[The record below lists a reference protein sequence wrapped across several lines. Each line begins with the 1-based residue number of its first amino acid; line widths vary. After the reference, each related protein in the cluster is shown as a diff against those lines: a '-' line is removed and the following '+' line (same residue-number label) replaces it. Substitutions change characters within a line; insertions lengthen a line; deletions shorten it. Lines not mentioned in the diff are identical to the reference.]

1 MSHAALLHPL
11 TLGPW
16 TLSNNLMLA
25 PMAGITDSV
34 FRQLCRKMGAG
45 YAVGEMTHSRAELRQ
60 HRKSRT
66 RQADRR
72 DPEPRAVQLLG
83 YDPQMLADAA
93 RWHVERGAQVI
104 DLNLGCPAKKVC
116 NVAAGSALMG
126 EPKTVAT
133 IFKAVVSAV
142 NVPVTVKMRTGP
154 DMNHRNAVQLARM
167 AEDCGLQMVVI
178 HGRTRAQKFQGE
190 AEYDTIAEVKQ
201 QIGIPVIANGDID
214 SPEKARHVLEYT
226 AADGIMIG
234 RASCGKP
241 WLFQHIAAHLEGRRW
256 QPPSS
261 GRQIAIMRHH
271 VAGLHRLYGETTGVR
286 MARKHVGWYLQTRPE
301 GTTLRQQ
308 FNRLQSAQAQ
318 LEWIDTLHA
327 RMDTCL
333 TACTGC

>member
-1 MSHAALLHPL
+1 MTPSPLLHPL
-11 TLGPW
+11 TLGHW
-16 TLSNNLMLA
+16 TLPNNLMLA
-25 PMAGITDSV
+25 PMAGITDRV
-34 FRQLCRKMGAG
+34 FRQLCREMGAG
-45 YAVGEMTHSRAELRQ
+45 YAVGEMTHSRADLRSLK
-60 HRKSRT
+60 KSLT
-66 RQADRR
+66 RHADRTES
-72 DPEPRAVQLLG
+72 PPRAVQLLG

-93 RWHVERGAQVI
+93 RWHVERGAQII

-116 NVAAGSALMG
+116 NVAAGSALMSQ
-126 EPKTVAT
+126 PKTVAA

-154 DMNHRNAVQLARM
+154 DMNSRNALQLARM

-201 QIGIPVIANGDID
+201 QVSIPVIANGDID

-241 WLFQHIAAHLEGRRW
+241 WLFQQVAAHLTGKRTH
-256 QPPSS
+256 PPPLSK
-261 GRQIAIMRHH
+261 RIAIMRRHI
-271 VAGLHRLYGETTGVR
+271 VGLHHLYGEVTGMR
-286 MARKHVGWYLQTRPE
+286 MARKHAGWYLQNWPE

-308 FNRLQSAQAQ
+308 FNRLQHAQAQ

-327 RMDTCL
+327 RMDTHL